1 MSDLIS
7 DIESCKDV
15 TPPSY
20 DEFGKELEASEKF
33 WAETRRRNEQI
44 KQIMERRSGVDW
56 FDSCRPDDRD

>member
-1 MSDLIS
+1 MSDLIG

-20 DEFGKELEASEKF
+20 GEFGKELEASEKF
-33 WAETRRRNEQI
+33 WAETRSRNEQI
-44 KQIMERRSGVDW
+44 KLIMERRAGVDW